1 MKHNVDIFWLID
13 DDENN
18 KNNNKNNNN
27 NSTNNTEIQLKIL
40 IRQ

>member
-13 DDENN
+13 DDDNN
-18 KNNNKNNNN
+18 KNNNKNNDN